1 MEVILRATAKIDIT
15 RVIDVESIEELREA
29 VAQFEKDAWLDV
41 TLEHEGGA
49 IDFSIDDWEGISE
62 PLIDDDENNPRPLEL
77 DDYIDIVE
85 DDTEHP
91 LNPAYVDEDD
101 DPDVK

>member
-1 MEVILRATAKIDIT
+1 MEVILRATAKVDIA
-15 RVIDVESIEELREA
+15 RSIDVESIEELRKA

-49 IDFSIDDWEGISE
+49 IDFATDDWQGISE
-62 PLIDDDENNPRPLEL
+62 TLIDDDDHRPLEL